1 MGTRSATETLVGIL
15 LAFYEQRTWK
25 QADLSQ
31 RLGIGTRALR
41 QRLEEFRETGKIRFE
56 REEDPPHVYWS
67 VPKGWVPGGIVLTG
81 DEAAEVLR
89 LLARLPQSSDR
100 DKLLKRFTGHVG
112 EQPSANATPL
122 RGNEQILHAI
132 EDAATRRVPLRFDY
146 FSTSRGEH
154 RVRIASIHKVLGGDR
169 WRFVATCHDR
179 DRLSWFRVDSVLSAA
194 SASDQAF
201 RAIDEVQLA
210 QFQATSIDGF
220 AANTQPIP
228 VWFAARYPEAR
239 WVRTNLPDEE
249 LFTIKEVASGIQF
262 SCATTA
268 VELIA
273 RFVVGLGPA
282 VTACS
287 PELQDRVMTIARQL
301 LKSLED
307 STPVGDAR

>member
-15 LAFYEQRTWK
+15 LAFHEQRTWK

-31 RLGIGTRALR
+31 HLGIGTRALR
-41 QRLEEFRETGKIRFE
+41 QRLEEFRDAGKIRFE

-67 VPKGWVPGGIVLTG
+67 VPKGWVPGGILLSG
-81 DEAAEVLR
+81 DEAAQVLR

-112 EQPSANATPL
+112 EQPATNATPL
-122 RGNEQILHAI
+122 RGNEQILHAV
-132 EDAATRRVPLRFDY
+132 EDAATRQVPLRFDY

-154 RVRIASIHKVLGGDR
+154 RVRIASIHKVVGGDR

-179 DRLSWFRVDSVLSAA
+179 DRLSWFRVDNVLSAA
-194 SASDQAF
+194 CASDEAF
-201 RAIDEVQLA
+201 RKIDEEALS

-220 AANTQPIP
+220 AANTQP
-228 VWFAARYPEAR
+228 VRVSFVARYPEAR

-249 LFTIKEVASGIQF
+249 QFMTKEVDGGIQF
-262 SCATTA
+262 SCETTA
-268 VELIA
+268 VELVA
-273 RFVVGLGPA
+273 RFVVGLGSA

-287 PELQDRVMTIARQL
+287 PELHARVIALAQQIL
-301 LKSLED
+301 ISLED
-307 STPVGDAR
+307 LGPTVEAR